1 MSYFQLSFDYN
12 LISSLKDPNAHDED
26 FNIDVDESARVYRVH
41 FLGYEHYN
49 FYGTDDQQV
58 KQILILY

>member
-1 MSYFQLSFDYN
+1 MTHICNFFLE
-12 LISSLKDPNAHDED
+12 DPHAHDED
-26 FNIDVDESARVYRVH
+26 FDIDVDDSARVYRGH

-58 KQILILY
+58 C